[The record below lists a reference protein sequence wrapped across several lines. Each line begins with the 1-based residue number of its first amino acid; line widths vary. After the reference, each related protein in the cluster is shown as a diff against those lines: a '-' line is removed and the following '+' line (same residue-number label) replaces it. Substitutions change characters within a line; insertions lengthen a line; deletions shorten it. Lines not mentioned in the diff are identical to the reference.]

1 MKYNPECFE
10 RKMVIAKLLYSN
22 KNIFAMNRGDSFCV
36 IAKSPNVFD
45 SAGDNSFRALLM

>member
-10 RKMVIAKLLYSN
+10 GKMVITKLFYNN

-36 IAKSPNVFD
+36 IAKSPSVFD
-45 SAGDNSFRALLM
+45 SAGDNFFLALLK